1 MKTADVAKLLDVSEK
16 TVRRL
21 ADDEFIPCRIIPGRK
36 KMYIWDQRKVEEW
49 LSGEEE
55 EQEYKIRLA

>member
-1 MKTADVAKLLDVSEK
+1 VKTADVAELLDVSEK

-21 ADDEFIPCRIIPGRK
+21 ADQEFIPCRIIPGVR

-55 EQEYKIRLA
+55 EKRYEINIA